1 MDYLPIC
8 SSIAENLTTFLD
20 TIPYQNQSILQ
31 GKAKQEIDHKAS
43 EIIDSCLADY
53 PINLYLQGEHP
64 KLNPHAN
71 YSIFVDPI
79 DGTSNWLR
87 QVGDPSFVMAIAA
100 KSSDVTLGDL
110 NFAYVRGLRS
120 GDCYYGTQCAAYF
133 RSAHRQDYTQIYCHS
148 QVSLE
153 DAIAYLRPGYHRAK
167 EALSGSFPLWLCCR
181 DIRSVDNSAMEL
193 CEIARGAA
201 DFMVE
206 CRHASENYNLLAY
219 PILKSAG
226 GYLVDFRGN
235 SLASLSLES
244 EYIVD
249 YVACGSGYLLREIL
263 HIIQRWEQ
271 NHEKTFRNF
280 LGEIER
286 ENQVW
291 GSQIA

>member
-1 MDYLPIC
+1 
-8 SSIAENLTTFLD
+8 
-20 TIPYQNQSILQ
+20 
-31 GKAKQEIDHKAS
+31 
-43 EIIDSCLADY
+43 
-53 PINLYLQGEHP
+53 
-64 KLNPHAN
+64 
-71 YSIFVDPI
+71 
-79 DGTSNWLR
+79 
-87 QVGDPSFVMAIAA
+87 
-100 KSSDVTLGDL
+100 
-110 NFAYVRGLRS
+110 
-120 GDCYYGTQCAAYF
+120 
-133 RSAHRQDYTQIYCHS
+133 
-148 QVSLE
+148 
-153 DAIAYLRPGYHRAK
+153 
-167 EALSGSFPLWLCCR
+167 
-181 DIRSVDNSAMEL
+181 MEL

-206 CRHASENYNLLAY
+206 CRHASDNYNLLAY